1 MIYVRTISPD
11 CSKHFCLLYRM
22 NFSSSDE
29 EQIDDDDDDD
39 DGGGGEEVQ
48 LQQVDELTS
57 STSRS
62 PAARLQ
68 PAIGTR
74 SHTHLH
80 SCYEYD
86 SVVDPVES
94 ALFLSR
100 IWCYR
105 WSL

>member
-1 MIYVRTISPD
+1 
-11 CSKHFCLLYRM
+11 M

-39 DGGGGEEVQ
+39 DGGGGGAGGGGGGEEEQ